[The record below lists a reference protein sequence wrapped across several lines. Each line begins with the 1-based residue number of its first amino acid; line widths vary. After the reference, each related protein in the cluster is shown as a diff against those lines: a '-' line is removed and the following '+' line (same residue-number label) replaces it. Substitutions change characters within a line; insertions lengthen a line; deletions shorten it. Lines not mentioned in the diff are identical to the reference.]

1 MPQDIDVGQNV
12 EVDDL
17 LDALLMEKESNP
29 DAKTRP
35 ANSITVFDVDKACAT
50 ARNAS
55 NTMLEVRLFLAAV
68 FSFSSFTSSSN
79 YVIRECLGSVL
90 DLKTVAT
97 IDWCKQLMDHL
108 KAGFQNFVESYTIW
122 SPVTFLVFCLDN
134 LDCHETG
141 NAAMKTPRLQYY
153 TSSMVDDVF
162 TRLGEDIKVKPW
174 AHTVY
179 GKNGIPDVQLDKIDY
194 SFIPDLKKKHK
205 HKAPN
210 AKRYKIGKLGKKEKC
225 PFEEQNDSFVRVPN
239 MRNML
244 ASHLDDLDLPTDMAI
259 KVDHIIEKYQ
269 LSWRNAV
276 EDITSKEMR
285 HCAQELEELFGLEAR
300 NTINKDE
307 SSKRVV
313 VDLGTFKFTEDAFV
327 DVFQPHGWMSNW
339 VVQALVNVW
348 NEQWKG
354 QNVMLSIAA
363 TAIIAEYRKL
373 LASEIWFHKDNLAMV
388 DLTKT
393 DSEKSDE
400 ERDTG
405 TRTYIETDGRANGEE
420 SAGDSDRKGDAS
432 IKEESDATASDRDAR
447 KRKHSETESE
457 IDGRANARAPRTA
470 SASRDSIPKKTRI
483 VESINK
489 NVEVHL
495 AYPLEGIGSTVIL
508 LIDQS
513 VN

>member
-1 MPQDIDVGQNV
+1 MPQEIDVGQNV
-12 EVDDL
+12 KVDDL
-17 LDALLMEKESNP
+17 LDALLVEKESNP

-55 NTMLEVRLFLAAV
+55 NTMLEVRLFLTAV

-97 IDWCKQLMDHL
+97 IDW
-108 KAGFQNFVESYTIW
+108 S
-122 SPVTFLVFCLDN
+122 
-134 LDCHETG
+134 
-141 NAAMKTPRLQYY
+141 MKTPRLQYY

-194 SFIPDLKKKHK
+194 SFILDLKKKHK

-244 ASHLDDLDLPTDMAI
+244 ASHLDDLDLPTDKTI

-300 NTINKDE
+300 NTKDE

-339 VVQALVNVW
+339 VVQAL
-348 NEQWKG
+348 
-354 QNVMLSIAA
+354 
-363 TAIIAEYRKL
+363 AIIAEYRKL

-388 DLTKT
+388 DLTET

-432 IKEESDATASDRDAR
+432 IKEESDATASDSDAR

-457 IDGRANARAPRTA
+457 IDGRANARAPRMA

-513 VN
+513 MN

>member
-1 MPQDIDVGQNV
+1 MPQEIDLGQNV
-12 EVDDL
+12 KVDDL
-17 LDALLMEKESNP
+17 LDALLVEKESNP

-68 FSFSSFTSSSN
+68 FSFSSFTSFSN
-79 YVIRECLGSVL
+79 YAICERLGSVL

-97 IDWCKQLMDHL
+97 IDW
-108 KAGFQNFVESYTIW
+108 S
-122 SPVTFLVFCLDN
+122 
-134 LDCHETG
+134 
-141 NAAMKTPRLQYY
+141 MKTPRLQYY

-162 TRLGEDIKVKPW
+162 ARLGEGIKV
-174 AHTVY
+174 
-179 GKNGIPDVQLDKIDY
+179 
-194 SFIPDLKKKHK
+194 KKKHK

-210 AKRYKIGKLGKKEKC
+210 AKRYKIGKLSKKEKC
-225 PFEEQNDSFVRVPN
+225 PFEEQNDSFVHVPN

-244 ASHLDDLDLPTDMAI
+244 AYHLDDMDLPTDMAI
-259 KVDHIIEKYQ
+259 KVDHIIEKCQ

-285 HCAQELEELFGLEAR
+285 HCAQELEGLFGLEAH
-300 NTINKDE
+300 NTVNKLDKFYGKFILSKINKDE

-327 DVFQPHGWMSNW
+327 D
-339 VVQALVNVW
+339 
-348 NEQWKG
+348 
-354 QNVMLSIAA
+354 
-363 TAIIAEYRKL
+363 AIIAEYRKL

-400 ERDTG
+400 ERDTS
-405 TRTYIETDGRANGEE
+405 TSTYIETDGRAKGEE
-420 SAGDSDRKGDAS
+420 SDGDSDRKGDAS
-432 IKEESDATASDRDAR
+432 IEKESDATASDRDAR

-495 AYPLEGIGSTVIL
+495 AYPLESIGS
-508 LIDQS
+508 S
-513 VN
+513 VCLV

>member
-97 IDWCKQLMDHL
+97 IDW
-108 KAGFQNFVESYTIW
+108 S
-122 SPVTFLVFCLDN
+122 
-134 LDCHETG
+134 
-141 NAAMKTPRLQYY
+141 MKTPRLQYY

-194 SFIPDLKKKHK
+194 SFIPDLKKKHR

-300 NTINKDE
+300 NTVNKLDN
-307 SSKRVV
+307 SMQVY
-313 VDLGTFKFTEDAFV
+313 L
-327 DVFQPHGWMSNW
+327 
-339 VVQALVNVW
+339 VQDK
-348 NEQWKG
+348 Q
-354 QNVMLSIAA
+354 
-363 TAIIAEYRKL
+363 R
-373 LASEIWFHKDNLAMV
+373 
-388 DLTKT
+388 
-393 DSEKSDE
+393 
-400 ERDTG
+400 
-405 TRTYIETDGRANGEE
+405 
-420 SAGDSDRKGDAS
+420 
-432 IKEESDATASDRDAR
+432 
-447 KRKHSETESE
+447 
-457 IDGRANARAPRTA
+457 
-470 SASRDSIPKKTRI
+470 
-483 VESINK
+483 
-489 NVEVHL
+489 
-495 AYPLEGIGSTVIL
+495 
-508 LIDQS
+508 
-513 VN
+513 

>member
-97 IDWCKQLMDHL
+97 IDW
-108 KAGFQNFVESYTIW
+108 S
-122 SPVTFLVFCLDN
+122 
-134 LDCHETG
+134 
-141 NAAMKTPRLQYY
+141 MKTPRLQYY

-300 NTINKDE
+300 NT
-307 SSKRVV
+307 
-313 VDLGTFKFTEDAFV
+313 
-327 DVFQPHGWMSNW
+327 
-339 VVQALVNVW
+339 
-348 NEQWKG
+348 
-354 QNVMLSIAA
+354 
-363 TAIIAEYRKL
+363 AIIAEYRKL